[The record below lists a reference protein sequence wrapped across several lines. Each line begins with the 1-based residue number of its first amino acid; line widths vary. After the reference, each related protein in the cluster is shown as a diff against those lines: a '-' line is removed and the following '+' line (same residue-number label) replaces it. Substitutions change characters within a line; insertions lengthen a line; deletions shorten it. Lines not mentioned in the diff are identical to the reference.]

1 MGTVSPASSLPLIVI
16 GESDGWLLFDAA
28 LRIVDTKAILY
39 LEAPSTSE
47 ALTWFR
53 AINMH
58 VPAQRPEAV

>member
-1 MGTVSPASSLPLIVI
+1 MGTVSRFLLPA
-16 GESDGWLLFDAA
+16 ESPFATASDVLFDAA

-39 LEAPSTSE
+39 LEAPTTSE

-58 VPAQRPEAV
+58 VPAQRPEAE